1 MPEKK
6 RVAVLFGGH
15 SSEYGVSLQSA
26 ASVLEE
32 IDRERFV
39 PISIGISRQGDW
51 YLYEGPIQAIR
62 EDAWQRGVGCAPVA
76 FSPSR
81 GGPALLSFE
90 KARAK
95 DRHRCGFPRAARQG
109 WGGWHGAGNV

>member
-32 IDRERFV
+32 IDREL
-39 PISIGISRQGDW
+39 SGDMDD
-51 YLYEGPIQAIR
+51 
-62 EDAWQRGVGCAPVA
+62 EDQEEEDP
-76 FSPSR
+76 FSDD
-81 GGPALLSFE
+81 E
-90 KARAK
+90 
-95 DRHRCGFPRAARQG
+95 
-109 WGGWHGAGNV
+109 